1 MQILTLAARLQTGGP
16 PRSSAIDIDVD
27 SDIVPVEPDPASL
40 PSPGALRRDVH
51 AEASAYVCPPAAVL
65 HGQVASP
72 PSPTAPGACPGGQLL
87 LLALRPAF
95 ARRTSGS
102 RVAYLPYQS
111 RSLSPTISA
120 IRMHISMLSRHRR
133 GPLTAHSIFQVV
145 RRSRAVSPAAS
156 SPSRLETRAYIHV
169 RPPPRPGVCTARGI
183 STSRRLEGTSAAQ
196 TSVPRP

>member
-1 MQILTLAARLQTGGP
+1 MWATRSGLGFEFEGLDPTIQQYTTTCLQVLTLAARLQTGGP

-40 PSPGALRRDVH
+40 PSPGALRRDAH
-51 AEASAYVCPPAAVL
+51 ADASAYVCPPAAVL

-95 ARRTSGS
+95 ARRTSGRPS
-102 RVAYLPYQS
+102 AYLPYQS

-120 IRMHISMLSRHRR
+120 IRMHIHAI
-133 GPLTAHSIFQVV
+133 P
-145 RRSRAVSPAAS
+145 AS
-156 SPSRLETRAYIHV
+156 SWPAHGTFHLSSR
-169 RPPPRPGVCTARGI
+169 
-183 STSRRLEGTSAAQ
+183 STFKSCQPCRLEGLEA
-196 TSVPRP
+196 

>member
-27 SDIVPVEPDPASL
+27 SDIVPVELDPASL

-51 AEASAYVCPPAAVL
+51 ASASAYVCPPAVL
-65 HGQVASP
+65 HGKLQAPQVRRP
-72 PSPTAPGACPGGQLL
+72 PVPAQVDNCYSSLLGRLSLDVPPAAPQRISL
-87 LLALRPAF
+87 
-95 ARRTSGS
+95 TSHVLY
-102 RVAYLPYQS
+102 RLPSLQS
-111 RSLSPTISA
+111 ECT
-120 IRMHISMLSRHRR
+120 SMLSRHRR

-156 SPSRLETRAYIHV
+156 RDSRLETRAYVHV
-169 RPPPRPGVCTARGI
+169 RPPPRPGACSARGI